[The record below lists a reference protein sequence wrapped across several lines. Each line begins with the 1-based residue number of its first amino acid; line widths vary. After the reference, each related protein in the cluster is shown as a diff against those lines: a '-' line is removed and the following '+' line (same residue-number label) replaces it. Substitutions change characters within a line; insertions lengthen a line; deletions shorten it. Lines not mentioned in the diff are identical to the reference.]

1 MLNGCLELVGHRS
14 LHIYGRLRF
23 SDGVISP
30 DRSSRYQPAGLYGP
44 RRLEDGGYNQAWQ
57 VGWGARCECLCTFL
71 LSVSLPYT
79 DLCLDILGLFKSVL
93 AIGILGL
100 YK

>member
-1 MLNGCLELVGHRS
+1 MLNGCLELVGHGS
-14 LHIYGRLRF
+14 LHIYGRLCF
-23 SDGVISP
+23 SDGVRSP
-30 DRSSRYQPAGLYGP
+30 DCSP
-44 RRLEDGGYNQAWQ
+44 RDQLTCLHGSCRHEDGGYNQAWQ

-79 DLCLDILGLFKSVL
+79 DLCLDVLGLFKGVL

>member
-1 MLNGCLELVGHRS
+1 VLNGCLELVGHGS
-14 LHIYGRLRF
+14 LHIYGRLRL
-23 SDGVISP
+23 SDGVRSP
-30 DRSSRYQPAGLYGP
+30 DRSSGYQLAGLYGSG
-44 RRLEDGGYNQAWQ
+44 RHEDGGYNKAWQ

-79 DLCLDILGLFKSVL
+79 DLCLDVLGLFEGVL